1 MKREIITTSD
11 GSKTIQIVD
20 WDEQY
25 HSIHGALQEAVHI
38 YIGAGLMFKKQEVD
52 SGVIQVLEMG
62 FGTGLNCFLSFQEA
76 EIGNFKIQYT
86 GIEAFPVSNEEH
98 NELRYDALLEQ
109 RFLPYFKQ
117 IYTVNWKQ
125 EHQISDLFS
134 LQKVNATFEQWMP
147 PLNEYDVIYF
157 DAFGPPVQPE
167 LWTLEMFQ
175 KMYGALRS
183 KGILIT
189 YCAKGQVKRN
199 LREAGFFV
207 ENLPGPPGKREI
219 TRAIKL

>member
-25 HSIHGALQEAVHI
+25 HSIHGAIQEAMHI
-38 YIGAGLMFKKQEVD
+38 YIGAGLFSLNKEK
-52 SGVIQVLEMG
+52 INVLEMG
-62 FGTGLNCFLSFQEA
+62 FGTGLNCFLTLQEA
-76 EIGNFKIQYT
+76 QSLNSYIEYT
-86 GIEAFPVSNEEH
+86 GIEAFPISDEEH
-98 NELRYDALLEQ
+98 ISLGYLEN
-109 RFLPYFKQ
+109 LNQ
-117 IYTVNWKQ
+117 INRLNLEKINSCTWG
-125 EHQISDLFS
+125 EFIQITSQFS
-134 LQKVNATFEQWMP
+134 LLKVESTFQNWIAP
-147 PLNEYDVIYF
+147 TNEYDLIYF

-175 KMYGALRS
+175 KMYAAL
-183 KGILIT
+183 KINGILVT

-199 LREAGFFV
+199 LREAGFEV

-219 TRAIKL
+219 TRARKN